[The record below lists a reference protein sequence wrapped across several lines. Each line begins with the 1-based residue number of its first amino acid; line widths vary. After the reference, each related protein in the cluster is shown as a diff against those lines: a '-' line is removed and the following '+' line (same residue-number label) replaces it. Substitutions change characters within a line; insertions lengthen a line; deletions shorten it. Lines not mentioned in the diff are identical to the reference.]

1 MMLTKG
7 HAKSKILNNNN
18 TNLYWYKTK
27 HMDNKK
33 R

>member
-1 MMLTKG
+1 MYIAG
-7 HAKSKILNNNN
+7 ILNNNNNNN

-27 HMDNKK
+27 HMNTKK